1 MAYIISLMSEKGGC
15 AKTTSAVNIAGE
27 LSIAM
32 NEIKHKHKPVLLIDT
47 DPAGGSTTDIGP
59 ADKKPKKYLADM
71 IIEFCQTGQR
81 SDIRDAVIK
90 TNFPGLDLMPSSS
103 RLGIAT
109 EIIRT
114 QEIAREKILTQIFNF
129 SAYRSLENVIKMYDV
144 INSKG
149 RKKSEFVKKAYLVY
163 KQNQDIPKKT
173 MNMVNNINLLKYI
186 ANKYNIKEN
195 DQETI
200 RKILEKT
207 NFSEEK
213 QLPEMNSGR
222 MTLSFAAD
230 DEIGNELCDLFE
242 KTDNMD
248 KVFKLVDIVSYYVE
262 SGRDKDYLEKESEE
276 LQNSK

>member
-1 MAYIISLMSEKGGC
+1 
-15 AKTTSAVNIAGE
+15 
-27 LSIAM
+27 
-32 NEIKHKHKPVLLIDT
+32 
-47 DPAGGSTTDIGP
+47 
-59 ADKKPKKYLADM
+59 
-71 IIEFCQTGQR
+71 
-81 SDIRDAVIK
+81 
-90 TNFPGLDLMPSSS
+90 
-103 RLGIAT
+103 
-109 EIIRT
+109 
-114 QEIAREKILTQIFNF
+114 
-129 SAYRSLENVIKMYDV
+129 MYDV

-207 NFSEEK
+207 NFSEGK

-230 DEIGNELCDLFE
+230 DEIGNELCDLF
-242 KTDNMD
+242 
-248 KVFKLVDIVSYYVE
+248 
-262 SGRDKDYLEKESEE
+262 
-276 LQNSK
+276 

>member
-1 MAYIISLMSEKGGC
+1 M
-15 AKTTSAVNIAGE
+15 
-27 LSIAM
+27 
-32 NEIKHKHKPVLLIDT
+32 
-47 DPAGGSTTDIGP
+47 
-59 ADKKPKKYLADM
+59 KKRIY
-71 IIEFCQTGQR
+71 
-81 SDIRDAVIK
+81 
-90 TNFPGLDLMPSSS
+90 
-103 RLGIAT
+103 
-109 EIIRT
+109 
-114 QEIAREKILTQIFNF
+114 FNF
-129 SAYRSLENVIKMYDV
+129 SAYRSLENVVKMYDV

-207 NFSEEK
+207 NFSEGK

-242 KTDNMD
+242 KTDNID

-276 LQNSK
+276 LLKNLAAFYDYAKTNKTIAQIAKTFDVSFNAELIPSYSKTVNDNSEIENMIGEMFSG